1 MEELKKKIKT
11 LAETYS
17 ANLKGKIEARKEE
30 MKADDNSHYL
40 VYRVLGI
47 TTKEGQL
54 IDSYQNTGR
63 FLYKY
68 AGSFLEEA
76 ATLCLNFKFPEGIKT
91 KVVNTIG
98 QRPKTFE
105 IDFLNGN
112 DALEVKWKD
121 ATTDGD
127 HITKEHTRVQVI
139 KGHGYKPIRVMFYY
153 PQRDQAI
160 RIQETLKTLYTG
172 VQGEYYGGTEA
183 WEYLQEYTGVDL
195 KDILTEIANERTPH
209 EGDQ

>member
-1 MEELKKKIKT
+1 MEELKQSIKN
-11 LAETYS
+11 LAEIYS

-30 MKADDNSHYL
+30 MKADNNSHYL
-40 VYRVLGI
+40 IYRVLGI
-47 TTKEGQL
+47 TTLEGQL
-54 IDSYQNTGR
+54 IDAYQNTGR

-68 AGSFLEEA
+68 AGSFLEDA
-76 ATLCLNFKFPEGIKT
+76 ATLCFNYKFPDGIKT
-91 KVVNTIG
+91 KVENTIG

-112 DALEVKWKD
+112 DALEVKWRD

-153 PQRDQAI
+153 PQREQAI

-172 VQGEYYGGTEA
+172 VEGEYYGGDKA
-183 WEYLQEYTGVDL
+183 WGFIKQYTGIDL
-195 KDILTEIANERTPH
+195 KEILTEIANERTP
-209 EGDQ
+209 ENGNE